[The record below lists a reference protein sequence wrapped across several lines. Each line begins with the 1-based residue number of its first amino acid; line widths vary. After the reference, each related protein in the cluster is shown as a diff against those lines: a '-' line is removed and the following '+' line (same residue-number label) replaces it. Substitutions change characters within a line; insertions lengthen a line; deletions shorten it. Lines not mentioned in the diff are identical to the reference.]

1 MDPVPVP
8 RDNSEDGMRWKK
20 KRAGAIASALFFY
33 SCGRWDLKS
42 RKNSKT
48 Q

>member
-33 SCGRWDLKS
+33 SCGRWDLKKFS
-42 RKNSKT
+42 T
-48 Q
+48 QEIQ